1 MIEVKHL
8 SKTFGS
14 RFTRKNCV
22 LNDVSFNLPDKGLV
36 AIFGKSGSGKTT
48 LLNIIGGLDLQ
59 DKGRLLLKENV
70 LLTKIEIIF
79 EIKKLVLF
87 FKTIILSMAI
97 RLVKLCIIL

>member
-59 DKGRLLLKENV
+59 DKGEV
-70 LLTKIEIIF
+70 IIEGERITNKNRDNIRN
-79 EIKKLVLF
+79 KKLVLF
-87 FKTIILSMAI
+87 SKTIILSMAI
-97 RLVKLCIIL
+97 QLVKLCIIL

>member
-59 DKGRLLLKENV
+59 DKGEVIIEGERITNKNRDNIRNK
-70 LLTKIEIIF
+70 KIGFIF
-79 EIKKLVLF
+79 QNYYLEHG
-87 FKTIILSMAI
+87 
-97 RLVKLCIIL
+97 

>member
-59 DKGRLLLKENV
+59 DKGEVIIEGERITNKNRDNIRNKKNWFYFPKLL
-70 LLTKIEIIF
+70 
-79 EIKKLVLF
+79 
-87 FKTIILSMAI
+87 S
-97 RLVKLCIIL
+97 

>member
-36 AIFGKSGSGKTT
+36 AIFGKLVVLISKTRV
-48 LLNIIGGLDLQ
+48 
-59 DKGRLLLKENV
+59 RLLLKENV

-87 FKTIILSMAI
+87 SKTIILSMAI
-97 RLVKLCIIL
+97 QLVKLCIIL